1 MMRAKLA
8 LLLLAAA
15 FAAARP
21 AIAEELFRY
30 GVISCESLSKA
41 VTALQVDGCRGGM
54 DAKKGALFATCAGS
68 YTSNR
73 VKTPFTLS
81 GLMRERE
88 ADLPDNDAPLAFDYR
103 GLRCSIET
111 WRLKSVHDCRYF
123 GRGNGIQ
130 CSVCLLLGGKKC
142 YDAWVAVEQR

>member
-1 MMRAKLA
+1 MRAKLA
-8 LLLLAAA
+8 LLFLAVA
-15 FAAARP
+15 FSASRP
-21 AIAEELFRY
+21 AVAEELYRY

-41 VTALQVDGCRGGM
+41 VTALEVDGCRGGV
-54 DAKKGALFATCAGS
+54 DGKRGALFGICAGS

-73 VKTPFTLS
+73 VKVPFTLS
-81 GLMRERE
+81 ALMRERSSM
-88 ADLPDNDAPLAFDYR
+88 LPDNDAPLAFDYR

-130 CSVCLLLGGKKC
+130 CSVCLQLGGKKC

>member
-1 MMRAKLA
+1 MRAKLA
-8 LLLLAAA
+8 LLLLAVV
-15 FAAARP
+15 FAASPP
-21 AIAEELFRY
+21 ASAEELFRY

-41 VTALQVDGCRGGM
+41 VTALQVDGCRGGV
-54 DAKKGALFATCAGS
+54 DGKRGALFGTCAGT
-68 YTSNR
+68 YTANR
-73 VKTPFTLS
+73 AKIPFTVS
-81 GLMRERE
+81 GLMRERTG
-88 ADLPDNDAPLAFDYR
+88 DLPDNDAPLAFDYR

-130 CSVCLLLGGKKC
+130 CSVCIVLGGKKC